1 MIICNCAAVG
11 HAAICKAVD
20 EEGLR
25 TVKQLQQKFN
35 VANQCRK
42 CAIAAKTIITLVLAA
57 KAANKK
63 AGIEAPVQLDIKV
76 MLEAIAAAEKAKH
89 SDTVQTKGVRKSR
102 VRACSANTCQCGKS
116 G

>member
-20 EEGLR
+20 EEGVR
-25 TVKQLQQKFN
+25 TVKQLQDKFG

-63 AGIEAPVQLDIKV
+63 AGIEAPVQLDIKT
-76 MLEAIAAAEKAKH
+76 MLEAMAAAEKTKH
-89 SDTVQTKGVRKSR
+89 FAAGRGKGLRKI
-102 VRACSANTCQCGKS
+102 RASSTSACRCGK
-116 G
+116 GCR